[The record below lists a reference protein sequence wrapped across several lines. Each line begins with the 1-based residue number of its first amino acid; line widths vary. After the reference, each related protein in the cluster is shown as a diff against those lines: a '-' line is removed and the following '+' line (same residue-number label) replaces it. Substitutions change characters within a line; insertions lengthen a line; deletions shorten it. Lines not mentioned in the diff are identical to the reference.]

1 MDNGLCMENDDSNF
15 DHRDVGVC
23 KKGCRLLLQT
33 DIAQGDHCC
42 LDALRML
49 NDALQERSVTLEH
62 EARMQ
67 RLRWVRREQS
77 LLAQVSS
84 LQSEAQLTA
93 LRYRRKLHQYMLNTN
108 NIAKQVIGYYKSD
121 SGASGVC
128 LSQLSEQSPT
138 DALDE
143 LQDQEEHG
151 LVPEVSHCN
160 ILTLPMMTSSVI
172 LPEWRTGL
180 FQSTSFTP
188 CD

>member
-1 MDNGLCMENDDSNF
+1 MDNGLCMVNDDSNF

-93 LRYRRKLHQYMLNTN
+93 LRYQRKLHQYMLNIN
-108 NIAKQVIGYYKSD
+108 NIAKQVIGYYKVRTCIILNPTPSIAFD
-121 SGASGVC
+121 VI
-128 LSQLSEQSPT
+128 QLHNVKIGN
-138 DALDE
+138 AYC
-143 LQDQEEHG
+143 
-151 LVPEVSHCN
+151 V
-160 ILTLPMMTSSVI
+160 
-172 LPEWRTGL
+172 
-180 FQSTSFTP
+180 
-188 CD
+188 